1 MDECTPHDGSAGKTA
16 SRALTWTNWAGTA
29 SATPDVV
36 HRPLTAEE
44 IAAAVASAAAD
55 GKRIRT
61 WGSAHSFTP
70 IAVADEH
77 AIDLSG
83 YSGITRVD
91 RATNEVTVR
100 AGTTLLALN
109 AALDA
114 HGLALVNMGDID
126 KQTIAGAL
134 STGTHGTGAALGG
147 LAKQVSALEL
157 ILADGSVVRCSAS
170 ESPELFA
177 AARVGLGA
185 LGVISTVTLRCVP
198 SFVLAAREAPGALAD
213 VLDRLD
219 HDVDGNDHFEFYWFP
234 HDETVLTKQNNR
246 LPEGVEPRPLSPLRS
261 WVEYELIEN
270 RLFGAV
276 CRAERAIPALV
287 RPAQRLIAAT
297 LSERDY
303 SDVSHRVFVTN
314 RAVRF
319 VESEYAVPRAAL
331 PEVLAEL
338 RRAVARLSDPVAFP
352 VEVRFAAA
360 DDVWLSTAYERDT
373 AYVAVHQYIG
383 MPYREYFAAFESI
396 ANAVGGRPHWGKLHT
411 LDATALR
418 ERYPRFDD
426 FLRVRAEVDPDGRF
440 GNAYTDRVL
449 GGP

>member
-1 MDECTPHDGSAGKTA
+1 MSASHQTA
-16 SRALTWTNWAGTA
+16 SLTWTNWAGTA
-29 SATPDVV
+29 SAAPDVV
-36 HRPLTAEE
+36 HRPLTAEQ
-44 IAAAVASAAAD
+44 IGAAVAAAASD
-55 GKRIRT
+55 GKRVRT
-61 WGSAHSFTP
+61 WGSGHSFTP

-83 YSGITRVD
+83 YSGVTHVD

-100 AGTTLLALN
+100 AGMTLRALN

-114 HGLALVNMGDID
+114 HGLALINMGDID
-126 KQTIAGAL
+126 KQTVAGAL

-147 LAKQVSALEL
+147 LAAQVSALEL
-157 ILADGSVVRCSAS
+157 VLADGSVARCSAS

-198 SFVLAAREAPGALAD
+198 SFTLAAREAPGKLPD

-219 HDVDGNDHFEFYWFP
+219 HDVESTDHFEFYWFP
-234 HDETVLTKQNNR
+234 HGETVLTKHNNR
-246 LPEGVEPRPLSPLRS
+246 LPYGATPRPLSRVRS

-303 SDVSHRVFVTN
+303 SDTSHRVFVTN
-314 RAVRF
+314 RSVRF
-319 VESEYAVPRAAL
+319 VESEYALPREAL

-338 RRAVARLSDPVAFP
+338 RRAVARLADPVAFP

-360 DDVWLSTAYERDT
+360 DDIWLSTAYDRDT
-373 AYVAVHQYIG
+373 AYVAVHQYVG
-383 MPYREYFAAFESI
+383 MPYEEYFAAFEAI
-396 ANAVGGRPHWGKLHT
+396 AGAVGGRPHWGKLHT

-426 FLRVRAEVDPDGRF
+426 FLRVRAQVDPEGRF

-449 GGP
+449 GAV